1 MEIIVELKDLAFLV
15 FISIAVW
22 FSYRNGF
29 KSGLNTGIDESIYL
43 LESQGFIEVEELED
57 GELRIHKAST
67 KD

>member
-29 KSGLNTGIDESIYL
+29 KSGVNTGIDESIYL